1 MKIWDSF
8 FALVILQNLFMVPLA
23 YVFKDSFD
31 IEGAADS
38 SVNYKAFDLF
48 IHMLWLIAFFIN
60 CNRVNF
66 VLKIVTPYETIRAYF
81 KSPFLIPDLVA
92 LVGAVACLFSNK
104 HRMGKAFELIRI
116 LHVKEALYPA
126 FLCV

>member
-8 FALVILQNLFMVPLA
+8 FALVIFQNLFMVPLA

-31 IEGAADS
+31 IEGAEDS

-48 IHMLWLIAFFIN
+48 INMLWLIAFFIN

-66 VLKIVTPYETIRAYF
+66 
-81 KSPFLIPDLVA
+81 
-92 LVGAVACLFSNK
+92 
-104 HRMGKAFELIRI
+104 
-116 LHVKEALYPA
+116 
-126 FLCV
+126 

>member
-8 FALVILQNLFMVPLA
+8 FALVIFQNLFMTPLA
-23 YVFKDSFD
+23 FVFKDSFD
-31 IEGAADS
+31 IEGAADG

-48 IHMLWLIAFFIN
+48 INSLWLTAFFIN

-81 KSPFLIPDLVA
+81 KSPYLIPDLVS
-92 LVGAVACLFSNK
+92 LVGSVAAIFSGK
-104 HRMGKAFELIRI
+104 HRMAKAFELIRI
-116 LHVKEALYPA
+116 FHVKEALYPA

>member
-8 FALVILQNLFMVPLA
+8 FALVILQNLFMTPLA

-31 IEGAADS
+31 IEGAADG

-48 IHMLWLIAFFIN
+48 INTLWLVAFFIN

-66 VLKIVTPYETIRAYF
+66 LLKIVTPYETIRYYF

-92 LVGAVACLFSNK
+92 LVGTVAAIFSNE
-104 HRMGKAFELIRI
+104 HRIAKAFELIRI
-116 LHVKEALYPA
+116 FHVKEALYPA